1 MHTNNGFSFLEVL
14 VVTAIFGILAVI
26 AVPQYSVYRERGYAA
41 TAAHDLRNVAAA
53 EEALFA
59 QAGRYQPVPPCT
71 SPASSGRCEVANLP
85 GITTLSKG
93 IILEISTTPHGFSG
107 TARHANS
114 STICRWDSTQ
124 GGMLGCSK
132 AQ

>member
-1 MHTNNGFSFLEVL
+1 MYTDRGFSFLEVL

-41 TAAHDLRNVAAA
+41 SAAHDLRNVAAA

-59 QAGRYQPVPPCT
+59 QTGRYQAVSACT
-71 SPASSGRCEVANLP
+71 ASPSTRCEVSNLP
-85 GITTLSKG
+85 GVSALSKG
-93 IILEISTTPHGFSG
+93 IILEVSATAHGFSG

-114 STICRWDSTQ
+114 ATTCRWDSTQ
-124 GGMLGCSK
+124 GGMLGCSSVK
-132 AQ
+132 

>member
-1 MHTNNGFSFLEVL
+1 MHTSHGFSFLEVL
-14 VVTAIFGILAVI
+14 VITAIFGILGVI

-41 TAAHDLRNVAAA
+41 AASHDLRNVAAA

-59 QAGRYQPVPPCT
+59 QAGKYQAIQACT
-71 SPASSGRCEVANLP
+71 SASPSSRCEVANLP

-93 IILEISTTPHGFSG
+93 ITLEITTTPNGFSG

-114 STICRWDSTQ
+114 TTTCRWDSTQ

-132 AQ
+132 VQ

>member
-1 MHTNNGFSFLEVL
+1 MYTNRGFSFLEVL

-41 TAAHDLRNVAAA
+41 SAAHDLRNVAAA

-59 QAGRYQPVPPCT
+59 QTGKYQPVSSCVGA
-71 SPASSGRCEVANLP
+71 SPSTRCEVANLP
-85 GITTLSKG
+85 GVSALSKG
-93 IILEISTTPHGFSG
+93 IILEVSATANGFSG

-114 STICRWDSTQ
+114 ATTCRWDSTQ
-124 GGMLGCSK
+124 GGMLGCTSIK
-132 AQ
+132 